1 MQYKDYYNILGV
13 PRGATQDEIKRAYRK
28 LARKYHPDVSKE
40 PDAEARFKEVNEA
53 HEVLKDDEKRQAYDQ
68 LGSGWHSGQDFHPP
82 PQWETRFDFGGAGFG
97 GAEQTGFSDFFE
109 TLFGRA
115 GAAAGTRSAFR
126 ARGQDERARIRI
138 TLEDAYRGGPRTIH
152 LQVSDTDAFGRVSTR
167 TQALRIKTPRGIT
180 QGQEIRLAGKG
191 SQGPGGGAP
200 GDLYLE
206 VEIEPHRLYRLE
218 KRDVYLDLPVTPWEA
233 ALGATVAVP
242 TLGGEVDV
250 KIPAGS
256 QSGRK
261 LRLKGRGLPGSPAG
275 DQYVVLQIATP
286 RADTAA
292 ARSFYERMARELP
305 FDPRSKLKVG

>member
-1 MQYKDYYNILGV
+1 MQYKDYYKIMGM
-13 PRGATQDEIKRAYRK
+13 PRGASQDEIKRAYRK

-53 HEVLKDDEKRQAYDQ
+53 YEVLKDSEKRQAYDQ
-68 LGSGWHSGQDFHPP
+68 LGAGWKAGQDFRPP
-82 PQWETRFDFGGAGFG
+82 PQWETKFDFGGGGFA
-97 GAEQTGFSDFFE
+97 GAEHTGFSDFFE

-115 GAAAGTRSAFR
+115 TGGPGHRAGFR
-126 ARGQDERARIRI
+126 ARGSDERARIGVS
-138 TLEDAYRGGPRTIH
+138 LEDAFHGGTRTIH
-152 LQVSDTDAFGRVSTR
+152 LQVSDTDAYGRVSNR
-167 TQALRIKTPRGIT
+167 TQTLRVKIPAGIT
-180 QGQEIRLAGKG
+180 SGQEIRLAGKG
-191 SQGPGGGAP
+191 RAGPGGGTH

-206 VEIEPHRLYRLE
+206 VEIQPHALYRVD
-218 KRDVYLDLPVTPWEA
+218 KRDIHLELPITPWES
-233 ALGATVAVP
+233 ALGATIAVP

-250 KIPAGS
+250 KVPAGS

-261 LRLKGRGLPGSPAG
+261 LRLKGRGLPGRPAG

-305 FDPRSKLKVG
+305 FDPRSKMKTG